1 MALAGRRTFLL
12 LGLWLLTT
20 PARAQ
25 DFQSWNEVD
34 LSAAWKRVDLLAP
47 FVARTDTSAVN
58 PQLAATGLLV
68 DLPLGNHVVLTAGYL
83 FADLPQSMGGVN
95 IPLGAATAVFRPSR
109 FTIADRNRFEK
120 LIGYG
125 TGPVRYR
132 NRALLDWK
140 LDARDRWHLFVDDEL
155 FWNLSNQTWNQNRL
169 QAGAGYRLSRR
180 LNLDLYYLQKNPA
193 GSAAVYVLGSDLT
206 VRLKQR

>member
-1 MALAGRRTFLL
+1 MVR
-12 LGLWLLTT
+12 
-20 PARAQ
+20 P
-25 DFQSWNEVD
+25 S
-34 LSAAWKRVDLLAP
+34 
-47 FVARTDTSAVN
+47 
-58 PQLAATGLLV
+58 
-68 DLPLGNHVVLTAGYL
+68 
-83 FADLPQSMGGVN
+83 DLPQSVGGVPV
-95 IPLGAATAVFRPSR
+95 PLGAATTVFRPGR

-120 LIGYG
+120 LMGYG

-140 LDARDRWHLFVDDEL
+140 VDARDRWHLFVDGEL
-155 FWNLSNQTWNQNRL
+155 FWNLSNRTWNQNRL

-193 GSAAVYVLGSDLT
+193 GAAGIYVLGSDLT